1 MYGFFRVAVFDAAN
15 LSRPPSY
22 LIAVH
27 RKVVRQD
34 IYFLSQQKSKPSLFG
49 MPLLL
54 GCSPGSTCRDVYD
67 MVWQQVTRLLSP
79 MPQSDQTNH
88 ATDW

>member
-1 MYGFFRVAVFDAAN
+1 
-15 LSRPPSY
+15 
-22 LIAVH
+22 
-27 RKVVRQD
+27 
-34 IYFLSQQKSKPSLFG
+34 